1 MGQERTTDT
10 LPNAHEKGVA
20 LRESFQRNAMK
31 KGGEHEC
38 AAAGFPFIGDIG
50 GSGCDARL
58 GTSGGAHGRHGGDHA
73 GATRLS
79 IGKLLTFR
87 GNQRL
92 FFLNCCAKGTPHIIK
107 CM

>member
-1 MGQERTTDT
+1 MSAALSVLMTGNFFKTFLRARRTLEFSHGLGQERTTDT

-50 GSGCDARL
+50 GSGCDTTSPGLGASRGARDW
-58 GTSGGAHGRHGGDHA
+58 AD
-73 GATRLS
+73 
-79 IGKLLTFR
+79 
-87 GNQRL
+87 Q
-92 FFLNCCAKGTPHIIK
+92 
-107 CM
+107 